1 MITFFIQSLARLRR
15 DPVLSE
21 KTHEIKIGSSQNWN
35 GFERWSTIWKRRAT
49 KVYSEGGDLNLNQ
62 VQSMSLCCA
71 VVVILVSAV
80 AFVPNTLLMLV
91 IIVQYVC
98 AKHRHYFLIIGLAND
113 TMGGQGSGLRRSQ
126 CSETHGKRH
135 GIRKCRKLTK
145 SGIKTRSTNWE
156 HWKHDLLIKFHALLW
171 KLSCPLNF
179 DLEKSCIC
187 FQMICSSVLQVQT
200 ILNPLWVG
208 GAFRIKEI
216 ALFVGFKQT
225 MVQGLVQEMISKL
238 FETLDPL
245 WNWITPPLTPFEI
258 GLYRAWQAA
267 FCKGYCYT

>member
-1 MITFFIQSLARLRR
+1 MITFFIQSLAHLRR

-49 KVYSEGGDLNLNQ
+49 KVYSEGGDLNLNR

-171 KLSCPLNF
+171 TLSYTLNF
-179 DLEKSCIC
+179 VFRKEFHLVSNNW
-187 FQMICSSVLQVQT
+187 QQV
-200 ILNPLWVG
+200 
-208 GAFRIKEI
+208 
-216 ALFVGFKQT
+216 
-225 MVQGLVQEMISKL
+225 ISKFRQFWTPCGWVEPSGSRKL
-238 FETLDPL
+238 RFSSGLSRQWFKVWCRRWFPSYLRHWTL
-245 WNWITPPLTPFEI
+245 FEI
-258 GLYRAWQAA
+258 GLHPL
-267 FCKGYCYT
+267 